1 MWQSKQKHEKS
12 NRFDTLD
19 LNEANLDEEAKA
31 ERADAK
37 AERTGRAAERQRA
50 YDRRMEE
57 QWRPREKASMK
68 DVEVEEV
75 DWDELDEA
83 PPPRRAA
90 APPPPQGLLGS
101 LLSGRLFG

>member
-1 MWQSKQKHEKS
+1 MQLSIEPLGQ
-12 NRFDTLD
+12 
-19 LNEANLDEEAKA
+19 
-31 ERADAK
+31 
-37 AERTGRAAERQRA
+37 
-50 YDRRMEE
+50 
-57 QWRPREKASMK
+57 

-75 DWDELDEA
+75 DWDELEEA